1 MGSVKGPRRIADSM
15 AMLLPIGH
23 DESEVRRLPW
33 VTFTLMALCL
43 LTLFGTG
50 TSSCDGRLPEWEAQ
64 VEAMLEAQSETD
76 EDLELVLP
84 PTPYDEWGLV
94 PADIRLSR
102 MFTHQFMHAGWLH
115 LIGNMLLLFLL
126 GPPLEDRWG
135 RPVFLGL
142 YLSAGTFAGLF
153 FTSMSSPE
161 STMPLVGASG
171 AIAGVM
177 GAYLVRLFKSRL
189 RYFYFLFFR
198 MGTFEAPAYL
208 MLPLWF
214 GTELFNAKIADAARL
229 EGGVAYWAHVGGFLW
244 GMAFAG
250 VLRFGK
256 IEAQFLSSR
265 VEAKL
270 TLAEGNPVIQ
280 EVQALRE
287 DGRFEE
293 AYERLRRA
301 MRQRPDDPD
310 VVVATWDAAAAL
322 QRPEE
327 AATELTK
334 QIERWTSA
342 GELQTA
348 TDYWC
353 EMTLLVPDAEI
364 DARIL
369 LRVAQ
374 RLHEQDRP
382 LEARRAIEHAVG
394 RGADDLPPGLALRF
408 YEVAKCRAPEL
419 AADVARRAL
428 AWHELPDER
437 RRDIEAALRELDR
450 SRERADAP
458 DPDARREGWQGE
470 DDRAIDLG
478 EPIDL
483 ELGSVSEPLRNVPA
497 ALPHPAEPEALAVP
511 TSSSEPGLGSGPR
524 WRDAK
529 IIEGMP
535 TLLDG
540 EGLTLRRGDR
550 QHVIL
555 FSHIQAIAAGA
566 VHGLGERP
574 VLLIDLA
581 MNWNDPDA
589 ETLQVV
595 RLRSDQFNPC
605 SLVDG
610 ENEALPAF
618 QLLVTTLLET
628 SGAAPLPDLEAAR
641 GIPAFST
648 FPDTALYAAVVL
660 DIEDV

>member
-1 MGSVKGPRRIADSM
+1 
-15 AMLLPIGH
+15 MLLPIGH

-50 TSSCDGRLPEWEAQ
+50 TSSCDGSLPEWEAQ
-64 VEAMLEAQSETD
+64 VEALIEAQSDAD
-76 EDLELVLP
+76 EELAIVLP

-94 PADIRLSR
+94 PANVRLSR

-115 LIGNMLLLFLL
+115 LAGNMLLLFLL

-142 YLSAGTFAGLF
+142 YLTAGIFAGLF

-189 RYFYFLFFR
+189 RYFYFLFYR

-214 GTELFNAKIADAARL
+214 GTELFNANIAGSMGQ

-250 VLRFGK
+250 ILRFGK

-265 VEAKL
+265 LEAKL
-270 TLAEGNPVIQ
+270 TLAEGNPIIE

-293 AYERLRRA
+293 AYEKLRRA
-301 MRQRPDDPD
+301 LRQNPGDPD
-310 VVVATWDAAAAL
+310 VVIATWDAAAAL

-327 AATELTK
+327 AATALTK
-334 QIERWTSA
+334 QIERWTSL
-342 GELQTA
+342 GELQAA

-353 EMTLLVPDAEI
+353 ELTLLVPDAEV
-364 DARIL
+364 DPRIL
-369 LRVAQ
+369 LKVAQ
-374 RLHEQDRP
+374 RLDEQDRP
-382 LEARRAIEHAVG
+382 LESRRALEHAVG
-394 RGADDLPPGLALRF
+394 RGAEDLPPGLALRF
-408 YEVAKCRAPEL
+408 YEVARHRAPEL

-428 AWHELPDER
+428 AWHELPDGR
-437 RRDIEAALRELDR
+437 RKDIETDLRELDR
-450 SRERADAP
+450 VRERADAP
-458 DPDARREGWQGE
+458 DPEARSEGWQGE
-470 DDRAIDLG
+470 DDRAMDLHEPTEPD
-478 EPIDL
+478 EPIEL
-483 ELGSVSEPLRNVPA
+483 ELGSVSEPLRSEPA
-497 ALPHPAEPEALAVP
+497 PLPGLDEMESGAVP
-511 TSSSEPGLGSGPR
+511 TPPSASDLGSGPR

-529 IIEGMP
+529 IVEGKP
-535 TLLDG
+535 SLLDG
-540 EGLTLRRGDR
+540 EGLSLRRGNR
-550 QHVIL
+550 EHRIL
-555 FSHIQAIAAGA
+555 FSRIQAIAAGA

-595 RLRSDQFNPC
+595 RLRSDQFDPC
-605 SLVDG
+605 SLVHG
-610 ENEALPAF
+610 ESEALPSF
-618 QLLVTTLLET
+618 RLLVTTLLEA
-628 SGAAPLPDLEAAR
+628 SGATPLPDLEAAR
-641 GIPAFST
+641 GIPSFST
-648 FPDTALYAAVVL
+648 FPDTALYASVVL
-660 DIEDV
+660 DIEDA